1 MVWNLGIGIDIGQWV
16 LVSIWQYQASILET
30 SSISIISA
38 PMLEDILGL
47 ILYRV
52 PQIPIVN
59 LSCVPMELVRF
70 GWTKLVY
77 FICALC
83 RMIDLMIA
91 KIGGSPSPNLLSFIL
106 GESSSSLDKMRENNL
121 KSFANMQFRLIRT
134 PISSCW
140 VIIESAKRMSKL
152 AVTGRTNLE
161 WSCNEKEYEGRWLL
175 VWYRPWL

>member
-1 MVWNLGIGIDIGQWV
+1 M
-16 LVSIWQYQASILET
+16 
-30 SSISIISA
+30 
-38 PMLEDILGL
+38 
-47 ILYRV
+47 
-52 PQIPIVN
+52 
-59 LSCVPMELVRF
+59 
-70 GWTKLVY
+70 LVY

-161 WSCNEKEYEGRWLL
+161 
-175 VWYRPWL
+175 